1 MTLQHNRSWF
11 GPTGMTPEWQVV
23 DTGVGQAVKREAGR
37 KMQELTEHM
46 TIDEMEALTA
56 SQRRILVTKAVGE
69 AWKEVVKTYDFEKA
83 FDSVGMT
90 IGRHGRGV
98 ELRFEYMKKVQTAD
112 GGPPPPFQYNIGQV
126 HGDGSDDEEE
136 AGAPPAERGEDTV
149 NAGAEGEPAVA
160 IAGAEGQPAV
170 VVVGPD
176 GVTVDSGANHDE
188 IGPQRIAD
196 DEADQVTEDSD
207 IYSDGDDDDVDES
220 DFALV
225 PYPDKLA

>member
-90 IGRHGRGV
+90 IGRHGPR
-98 ELRFEYMKKVQTAD
+98 R
-112 GGPPPPFQYNIGQV
+112 
-126 HGDGSDDEEE
+126 
-136 AGAPPAERGEDTV
+136 
-149 NAGAEGEPAVA
+149 GAEIRVHEK
-160 IAGAEGQPAV
+160 
-170 VVVGPD
+170 GPD
-176 GVTVDSGANHDE
+176 SGRRATTTVPVQHWSSA
-188 IGPQRIAD
+188 R
-196 DEADQVTEDSD
+196 
-207 IYSDGDDDDVDES
+207 
-220 DFALV
+220 
-225 PYPDKLA
+225 